1 MAIHDSFDELAKRL
15 DRARKFGQ
23 EELVKRGNKCAM
35 VMGITLRMQ
44 PRKGETSMRDLLKEP
59 TFAAKNMAKKVVS
72 KFFADGNYDE
82 AVTGPDMP
90 FMDRFYVKAKDLAKH
105 IEDDCGEADIA
116 GRGKEL
122 VGSGKLAGQKGVM
135 YLGGFWHGG
144 SGDHIDLWDGRKLL
158 ITGTP
163 QDSQSEIGRS
173 KEVLF
178 WRVQK

>member
-1 MAIHDSFDELAKRL
+1 MPIPDSFHELAKRL

-23 EELVKRGNKCAM
+23 EELVKRGNRCAM
-35 VMGITLRMQ
+35 VMGITLRMH
-44 PRKGETSMRDLLKEP
+44 PRKDLGETSMRDLLKEP
-59 TFAAKNMAKKVVS
+59 TFAAKNMAKKVLS
-72 KFFADGNYDE
+72 GGKYDE

-105 IEDDCGEADIA
+105 IQDDCGDADIA
-116 GRGKEL
+116 GKGKEL
-122 VGSGKLAGQKGVM
+122 VGSGKLAGKKGVM

-144 SGDHIDLWDGRKLL
+144 SGDHIDLWDGTKLL

-173 KEVLF
+173 KEIRF
-178 WRVQK
+178 WRVEE